1 MGNFQGGEIL
11 LLLILAV
18 VILGPARL
26 PEYAARLAHA
36 VRGLRDLAEGAR
48 TQIKQEMGPAFDDVN
63 WSQLDPRQYD
73 PRRIVRDALATP
85 SRTTAEAAGM
95 VPVEES
101 SGSTAAGGRTG
112 RTMPPRRAVARHD
125 PSLPTPFDA
134 DAT

>member
-1 MGNFQGGEIL
+1 MGNVQGGEIL

-18 VILGPARL
+18 VILGPSRL

-95 VPVEES
+95 VPVEEP

-112 RTMPPRRAVARHD
+112 RSMPPRRTVARHD